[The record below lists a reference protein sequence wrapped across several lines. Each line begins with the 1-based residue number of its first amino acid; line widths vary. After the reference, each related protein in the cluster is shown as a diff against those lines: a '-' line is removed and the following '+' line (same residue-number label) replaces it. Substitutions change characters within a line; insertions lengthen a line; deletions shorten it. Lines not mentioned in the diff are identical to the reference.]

1 MTNKNQKTNSH
12 SCSTTGSSLN
22 HIARLYNEMGKS
34 PSGKWSVID
43 RWPEWDGLVEAMAEC
58 TKAGL
63 DQIPLQGKKFF
74 VRKILDFEKIF

>member
-1 MTNKNQKTNSH
+1 
-12 SCSTTGSSLN
+12 
-22 HIARLYNEMGKS
+22 MGKS